1 MASRSPIDPKKTVYR
16 VWLKIWG
23 IEVIRRRVSR
33 EETYIADEAFLT
45 GTAAELT
52 PVREIDA
59 RVIGKG
65 GVGDMTQELQRAY
78 FDVVTGNNP
87 KYIDSLT
94 YIN

>member
-1 MASRSPIDPKKTVYR
+1 MP
-16 VWLKIWG
+16 
-23 IEVIRRRVSR
+23 
-33 EETYIADEAFLT
+33 
-45 GTAAELT
+45 
-52 PVREIDA
+52 

-94 YIN
+94 YINLKRIGNCQRILNGLIFKE